1 MSRVRLRLFPVYGA
15 GIDLIVFCASFVFFA
30 GAHGPAGPM
39 FVLGVINAP
48 ISELGLWLVPPER
61 SSNALDLVL
70 MFAVVV
76 VNGALYGLAAALVVA
91 SWRAIFRRRRSS

>member
-1 MSRVRLRLFPVYGA
+1 LILF
-15 GIDLIVFCASFVFFA
+15 CSSFVFFG

-48 ISELGLWLVPPER
+48 IAELGLWLVPPEK

-70 MFAVVV
+70 MFAEVA
-76 VNGALYGLAAALVVA
+76 VNGALYGLVAAIAVA
-91 SWRAIFRRRRSS
+91 SWRAIFRKRRSI